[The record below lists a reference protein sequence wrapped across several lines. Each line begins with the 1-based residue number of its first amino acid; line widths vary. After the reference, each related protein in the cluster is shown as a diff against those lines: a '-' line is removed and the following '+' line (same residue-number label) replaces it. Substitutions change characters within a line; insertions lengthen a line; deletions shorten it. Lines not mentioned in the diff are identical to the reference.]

1 MMPPEVRQRGQHALK
16 RLECTLCGFHGAGA
30 RQVSSMYFNWNSA
43 VDHAARQQEDRNE
56 RR

>member
-1 MMPPEVRQRGQHALK
+1 MHAVRLPR
-16 RLECTLCGFHGAGA
+16 AGA